1 MIKILNDFLMF
12 ACATALVTGIVLAAA
27 TLIWIPSRARR

>member
-1 MIKILNDFLMF
+1 MIRTILNDILLF

-27 TLIWIPSRARR
+27 TLLV